1 MKSKEKIV
9 VSSLTRNIVLCLTSY
24 ILGILLFV
32 FQTETSRGFVYLF
45 LVIAMCIKSFVFRP
59 KREIVPILMCA
70 FFIFG
75 SFYSAAIYYHETN
88 GLCDKIGEEVVVTG
102 RITDVFDDGNEF
114 YDRYKIDVKT
124 IKGKN
129 EDASYKQSKMTVSL
143 KKYEQKS
150 KFEKLKYGDIVEIK
164 AQLSEI
170 SKPFNNGE
178 VNYRRLYRADRI
190 FYGLEGDY
198 DDVKYID
205 SKVSYYNIYDVSYIT
220 RSYCRKIID
229 MHFSPD
235 SAALLKGMLLSD
247 KSFSDS
253 YYTLLSNSSLSH
265 ITVAS
270 GLHCECVFAFI
281 CWICFAL
288 RLKKKW
294 TYLTAMLFLWF
305 FAFLQGCTASI
316 IRAVIMMCLYMVAE
330 LVGRDYDKKHIL
342 FITAFIMLLVNP
354 YMVFDVGFVLSFS
367 SVLGIALFYDVIYEK
382 IASVI
387 YTPWL
392 ASLICVN
399 LSVQILII
407 PLLAYYFKKISLY
420 SLMANILIVPVLSVT
435 IILGFIFVATAGVH
449 EVVAYTLSFVVDIFL
464 KYINGVIY
472 FSDKV
477 PISKI
482 DIFSVRLSW
491 IIIYYLFLSSVYS
504 YLTKGKKKFNYTGA
518 ALGASILVCVIALG
532 IYQGS
537 FMRVSFINVG
547 QGDAALIKIPYSK
560 TIVIDGGGSSPTSKT
575 DVGER
580 IFVPYLRA
588 NGASVIDYAVLSHYD
603 KDHAQ
608 GIVAALRQLK
618 VKNLIL
624 PYRENADNEEYKKII
639 EEIAGQKKINVLY
652 FKEGDVLQVG
662 GATLCAYAPT
672 YQNAKNAYMDEN
684 EKSLVL
690 KLSYGQSSF
699 LFTGDIDEAAIGK
712 LVKYDEQIDS
722 DVMKASHHGSQD
734 ANPAKLIRTVSP
746 SYAVISVGENTY
758 NLPSKQVVNFM
769 NREGIKVYRTD
780 ESGTVSFY
788 ADKKQIKWID
798 TFYNK

>member
-1 MKSKEKIV
+1 MFV
-9 VSSLTRNIVLCLTSY
+9 VKSLTRNIVLCLISY
-24 ILGILLFV
+24 ILGVLLFDL
-32 FQTETSRGFVYLF
+32 QIEISHGFVCLF
-45 LVIAMCIKSFVFRP
+45 LVIAVCIKCFVFKP
-59 KREIVPILMCA
+59 KRKIVPILMCT
-70 FFIFG
+70 FFVFG
-75 SFYSAAIYYHETN
+75 SFYAGAIYYHETN
-88 GLCDKIGEEVVVTG
+88 ALSDKIGEKISVTG
-102 RITDVFDDGNEF
+102 RITNVFDDENEF
-114 YDRYKIDVKT
+114 YDRYEIENSAVKS
-124 IKGKN
+124 KN
-129 EDASYKQSKMTVSL
+129 EETLYKKSKMIVSL

-150 KFEKLKYGDIVEIK
+150 QCEKLKYGDIVEFK
-164 AQLSEI
+164 AELSEI
-170 SKPFNNGE
+170 SKPLNEGE

-190 FYGLEGDY
+190 FYSLEGEY

-205 SKVSYYNIYDVSYIT
+205 SKISYYNIYDISYIA
-220 RSYCRKIID
+220 RSYFKKVID
-229 MHFSPD
+229 LHFSSD
-235 SAALLKGMLLSD
+235 SAALLKGMLLSEKD
-247 KSFSDS
+247 FSDS
-253 YYTLLSNSSLSH
+253 YYSLLTNSAMSH

-270 GLHCECVFAFI
+270 GLHCGCVFAFI

-294 TYLTAMLFLWF
+294 TYLTAMLFLWL
-305 FAFLQGCTASI
+305 FAFLQGLTASI
-316 IRAVIMMCLYMVAE
+316 IRAVIMMCFYMISDLA
-330 LVGRDYDKKHIL
+330 GRDYDKRHIL

-354 YMVFDVGFVLSFS
+354 YMIFDVGFVLSFA
-367 SVLGIALFYDVIYEK
+367 SVLGIALFYDIIYEK
-382 IASVI
+382 IVSVI
-387 YTPWL
+387 YTPKF
-392 ASLICVN
+392 ASLISVN
-399 LSVQILII
+399 LSVQILIV
-407 PLLAYYFKKISLY
+407 PLLAYYFKKVSLY

-482 DIFSVRLSW
+482 DIFAVRLSW
-491 IIIYYLFLSSVYS
+491 IIIYYLFLSPVYS

-575 DVGER
+575 DIGESV
-580 IFVPYLRA
+580 FVPYLRA

-608 GIVAALRQLK
+608 GIVAALRHLK

-652 FKEGDVLQVG
+652 FKEGDEIEIG
-662 GATLCAYAPT
+662 GALLRAYAPT
-672 YQNAKNAYMDEN
+672 YQNAKNAYMSEN

-690 KLSYGQSSF
+690 KLSYGQTSF

-722 DVMKASHHGSQD
+722 DVIKASHHGSQD

-769 NREGIKVYRTD
+769 NRECIKVYRTD